1 MNVKIEQV
9 SSVKKKLS
17 FEVPAEHVSTAIEK
31 AYKKIGSTAK
41 VKGFRP
47 GKIPQAVLEQYY
59 GPQMEQQV
67 LNNLVNDT
75 YFKALVEH
83 KIPAV
88 SGPSIV
94 ESSPLAR
101 GQVFTYQAE
110 VEVKPDFEPKDYT
123 GLKLQKEKLDADA
136 KAIDE
141 RLREMAEG
149 RAEMRP
155 STRKK
160 AAKGDFVSIDFEGFV
175 DGNPFDGGKAE
186 GHTLELGS
194 GSFIPGFEDQLIGMK
209 TGSDGEVN
217 VTFPEN
223 YGSKELAGKAALFKV
238 RLHEIKE
245 KVAPEIDDEFAK
257 GFGLESLAELRTKLE
272 EGYISQE
279 QGRIDGDLRERLMT
293 ALIEKNPVE
302 VPETMVVDQLDFM
315 VGNIRRRLQ
324 HQGLSL
330 EMMGMNDEAFK
341 GMYRETAVKQV
352 QGSLI
357 LEAIARKENIRVE
370 ESELD
375 GKLAEIAAMAN
386 APLESVKKYYAEAEA
401 KRGLIS
407 QVAEEKVIKFL
418 LDAATVKEVA
428 KEKLTEPKAD
438 KKSKA
443 EKE

>member
-17 FEVPAEHVSTAIEK
+17 FEVAAEHVTTAIDK
-31 AYKKIGSTAK
+31 AYKKIGATAK

-59 GPQMEQQV
+59 APQMEQQV
-67 LNNLVNDT
+67 LNGLINDT

-83 KIPAV
+83 KISAV
-88 SGPSIV
+88 SSPSIV

-101 GQVFTYQAE
+101 GMAFTYQAE
-110 VEVKPDFEPKDYT
+110 VEVKPEFEPKDYT
-123 GLKLQKEKLDADA
+123 GLKLQKEKFAADT

-160 AAKGDFVSIDFEGFV
+160 AASGDFVVIDFEGFI
-175 DGNPFDGGKAE
+175 DGSAFDGGKAE

-194 GSFIPGFEDQLIGMK
+194 GSFIPGFEEQLVGMK
-209 TGSDGEVN
+209 PGSDGEVN

-223 YGSKELAGKAALFKV
+223 YGSKELAGKEALFKV

-245 KVAPEIDDEFAK
+245 KVAPPLDDEFAK
-257 GFGLESLAELRTKLE
+257 SFGLESLAELRSKLE
-272 EGYISQE
+272 EGFQSQE
-279 QGRIDGDLRERLMT
+279 QSRIDGDLRERLMA
-293 ALIEKNPVE
+293 ALIEKNPLE
-302 VPETMVVDQLDFM
+302 VPESMVADQLDFM

-324 HQGLSL
+324 HQGMSL
-330 EMMGMNDEAFK
+330 EMMGMNDDAFK
-341 GMYRETAVKQV
+341 AMYRETAVKQV

-386 APLESVKKYYAEAEA
+386 APLEAVKKYYAEADA

-418 LDAATVKEVA
+418 LDGATIKEVA
-428 KEKLTEPKAD
+428 KEKLADQKAD
-438 KKSKA
+438 KKSA
-443 EKE
+443 DKE